1 MKKQRSNQEL
11 MWHIKNLEPTIEK
24 TVSSLGFSLV
34 NISFVNEN
42 GANYLRITIM
52 HPEHPVFL
60 DDCEL
65 VSKKIE
71 KELDNKN
78 LISFSYLLEVQSP
91 GIEKEL
97 TQKHEFVLEKLGLT
111 IKI

>member
-1 MKKQRSNQEL
+1 
-11 MWHIKNLEPTIEK
+11 MWHIKNLQPTVEK
-24 TVSSLGFSLV
+24 AVDSLGFRLV

-42 GANYLRITIM
+42 STNFLRLTIN
-52 HPEHPVFL
+52 HPEHSISI

-91 GIEKEL
+91 GIEKEAN
-97 TQKHEFVLEKLGLT
+97 QKHEFVLEKLGLT
-111 IKI
+111 IKV